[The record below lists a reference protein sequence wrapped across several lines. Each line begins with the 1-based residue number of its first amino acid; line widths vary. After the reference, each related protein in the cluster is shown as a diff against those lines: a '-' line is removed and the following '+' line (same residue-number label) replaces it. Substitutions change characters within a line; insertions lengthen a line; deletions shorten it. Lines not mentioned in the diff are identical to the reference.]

1 MNNSHIAEVFQDIAR
16 LLEMKGEPGYTVRAY
31 RQAGATIR
39 ELPDEVGDLLRA
51 GKDLRELPGIG
62 KAISDKTRELVG
74 TGQLRFYERLKAEFP
89 EGVRG
94 LLQVPGLGPKTALRV
109 WKELGVT
116 TLSELEAAVLDGRL
130 ASLPRFSQRSAE
142 NILRH
147 IRDIPANGDR

>member
-1 MNNSHIAEVFQDIAR
+1 MKNSQISEVFHDIAR

-31 RQAGATIR
+31 RQAGATIG
-39 ELPDEVGDLLRA
+39 ELTDEIGDMLRA

-62 KAISDKTRELVG
+62 KAISDKTKELVD
-74 TGQLRFYERLKAEFP
+74 TGKLRFYERLKAEFP

-94 LLQVPGLGPKTALRV
+94 LLQVPGLGPMTAMRV

-147 IRDIPANGDR
+147 MRDVPANADR